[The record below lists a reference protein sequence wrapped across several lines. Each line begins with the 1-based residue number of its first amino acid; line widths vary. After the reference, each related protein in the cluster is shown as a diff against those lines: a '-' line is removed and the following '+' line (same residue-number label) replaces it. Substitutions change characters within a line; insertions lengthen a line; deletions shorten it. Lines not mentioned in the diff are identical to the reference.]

1 MLPFSRAFLA
11 PDLRR
16 KMTTKAVTIVAEGE
30 SPGNDFRRAA
40 VRSASVP
47 KQVRIR
53 TDKVTRTEGRFSVCW
68 KHLRCQD
75 KCGARLVSL
84 HIIPSPLS
92 VSSSVVQTNETET
105 EIHIWRNMAGARYK
119 LSRRASTVCRLDRA
133 APLGVTFSPSHMEYQ
148 SCVEHAKWWW

>member
-1 MLPFSRAFLA
+1 MCLLPFSPAFLA

-16 KMTTKAVTIVAEGE
+16 KMTAKAVTIVAEGE
-30 SPGNDFRRAA
+30 SAGNDFRRAA

-84 HIIPSPLS
+84 HIIPSPKAFSFISLV
-92 VSSSVVQTNETET
+92 VSADQ
-105 EIHIWRNMAGARYK
+105 R
-119 LSRRASTVCRLDRA
+119 DRD
-133 APLGVTFSPSHMEYQ
+133 GNTYMEKY
-148 SCVEHAKWWW
+148 CWCTI